1 MAELRQQRLG
11 LYVPPSYDYGRWQRH
26 AGVEDAC
33 NRVALWQVHGGRI
46 WLTSEAAAGKTHLLH
61 ALQQEHPQTGLLCIS
76 AAEPGHAFGQV
87 QRWLAMLEPM
97 AFWAVDVAAG
107 PLPPAT
113 GLALF
118 HLLERA
124 RDMQRPLI
132 VAWRCPQQHMAPPEL
147 ASRLK
152 SMERIELAPPHS
164 DADLRRVARS
174 VAASLQW
181 DVKEEVLD
189 VLLAHLPRQLDV
201 QLAALKRLEA
211 ASMERGRRRISQAW
225 TRQQIEQLLDESP
238 SGLF

>member
-46 WLTSEAAAGKTHLLH
+46 WLTSELVAGKTHLLH
-61 ALQQEHPQTGLLCIS
+61 ALQQEHPQTGLVCIS
-76 AAEPGHAFGQV
+76 AQESGHAFGQV

-107 PLPPAT
+107 PLPRAT

-124 RDMQRPLI
+124 RDMQRPLM
-132 VAWRCPQQHMAPPEL
+132 VAWRCPQQDMAPPEL
-147 ASRLK
+147 ISRLK
-152 SMERIELAPPHS
+152 SMERVELAPPRS

-181 DVKEEVLD
+181 DIREDVLD
-189 VLLAHLPRQLDV
+189 VLLAYLPRQLDA
-201 QLAALKRLEA
+201 QLAALRHLEA

-225 TRQQIEQLLDESP
+225 ARQQVEQLPREGDRTAV
-238 SGLF
+238 